1 MDPHEHNAPAKKPGK
16 ISLIIA
22 SVVGQVGCFTLII
35 IIGSVLLGIWL
46 DKTYQTAPR
55 WTIILVLVSIPVSLF
70 ATYLVARVAMNKV
83 QKQSLSADKEKP
95 TQEAGTIGHDD

>member
-1 MDPHEHNAPAKKPGK
+1 MWARLAALADHHIWKR
-16 ISLIIA
+16 
-22 SVVGQVGCFTLII
+22 F
-35 IIGSVLLGIWL
+35 LGFG